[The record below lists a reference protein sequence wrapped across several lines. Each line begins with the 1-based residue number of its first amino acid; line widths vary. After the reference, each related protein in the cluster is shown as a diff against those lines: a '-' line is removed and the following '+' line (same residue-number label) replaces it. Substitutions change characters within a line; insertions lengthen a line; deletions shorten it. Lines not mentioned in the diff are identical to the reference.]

1 MIRKIRRENEEE
13 IQHLER
19 NINRCEETIS
29 RLKGQKMT
37 FSSSHLI
44 NRNKTDIDK
53 FKSKIQELT
62 TIIEEIDSGIYE
74 EKLKVELENNRKLI
88 ESKTKASQKKKAD
101 KHNLINPVQQKKQT
115 HYFEN
120 NKSSNIDRDERF
132 YLKDCHSLPEH
143 LRDRLKNMTNDVGFI
158 WKDIW
163 CMGELPSKNKNPK
176 PITLHER
183 KDGKMLIHIYGYDK
197 YSLYEKDNTGKRY
210 LIRETKL

>member
-13 IQHLER
+13 IQLLER
-19 NINRCEETIS
+19 NITRCQETIS
-29 RLKGQKMT
+29 RLKGQKMS
-37 FSSSHLI
+37 FNSGRI
-44 NRNKTDIDK
+44 IERNNADIDR

-62 TIIEEIDSGIYE
+62 NIINEIDSGVYE
-74 EKLKVELENNRKLI
+74 EKLKIELENNRKLI
-88 ESKTKASQKKKAD
+88 ETKSKATQKKKED
-101 KHNLINPVQQKKQT
+101 KHNLINPVPQKRQN
-115 HYFEN
+115 YFEN
-120 NKSSNIDRDERF
+120 THRSNIDRDENYF
-132 YLKDCHSLPEH
+132 LKDCRSLPDH
-143 LRDRLKNMTNDVGFI
+143 LRERLKNMTNDVGFI

-163 CMGELPSKNKNPK
+163 CMGELPSRNKNPR